1 MPKEIEIASLTTC
14 QVSPDGRHVRLNFAN
29 TRAGMATLRLTS
41 ACVQQLLMTLPRLL
55 STALK
60 IQHRDSSVRAVFPLR
75 DWRLEAA
82 VGSEDLILTMTTTDG
97 FEVAF
102 SLSATAIA
110 QISSAAQQRSSS
122 AAQRQP
128 SLDS

>member
-29 TRAGMATLRLTS
+29 TRDGMATLRLTS

-55 STALK
+55 STALQ
-60 IQHRDSSVRAVFPLR
+60 IQHRDSSVRAVFPLH

-82 VGSEDLILTMTTTDG
+82 AGSGDLILTMTTTDG

-102 SLSATAIA
+102 ALSATAIA
-110 QISSAAQQRSSS
+110 QMSSAAHERSST
-122 AAQRQP
+122 ARRRQP
-128 SLDS
+128 RFDS

>member
-14 QVSPDGRHVRLNFAN
+14 QVCPDGRHVRLNFAN
-29 TRAGMATLRLTS
+29 TRAGMATLRVTS

-60 IQHRDSSVRAVFPLR
+60 IQHRDSSVRAVFPLH

-82 VGSEDLILTMTTTDG
+82 VGSGDLILTMTTTDG

-102 SLSATAIA
+102 SLSATVIA
-110 QISSAAQQRSSS
+110 QISSAAQQRSST
-122 AAQRQP
+122 AEQRQN